1 MSLRMSKYERF
12 RTGSINSPENLFI
25 TVRRRNYFRLSY
37 LILQSSQSF
46 HKTRKP
52 FTIICGSEQTATFQK
67 KLFDQMNEIGS
78 AHHMNEGLKFS
89 AAYVQIATVGMTRS
103 LLPLFGMTEL
113 SASRKKKNSPRRG
126 VLFRLLHHRPFRLI
140 ASTTRS
146 VCSRTLV
153 SDIRFEII
161 A

>member
-1 MSLRMSKYERF
+1 MGIRQLSFHHAYVRSAPLTTPETLLRRYPLEYLLRALCGQIWF
-12 RTGSINSPENLFI
+12 AWTDLFI
-25 TVRRRNYFRLSY
+25 TGDFTSISPVCL
-37 LILQSSQSF
+37 QSF

-103 LLPLFGMTEL
+103 LLPLFGM
-113 SASRKKKNSPRRG
+113 
-126 VLFRLLHHRPFRLI
+126 
-140 ASTTRS
+140 
-146 VCSRTLV
+146 
-153 SDIRFEII
+153 
-161 A
+161 